1 MPAAVDSNAGVWYNE
16 MVYEKRE
23 KEEISRMKRI
33 LMLSTVASMQDQFNM
48 ANIRMLRKMH
58 CDVYVACNFVQGN
71 NTSPQRVAT
80 FRNELTALGVTCHQI
95 DFARSPFHLRQN
107 YVAYRQLQALL
118 KAIPFDCIH
127 CHTPVGGMYGR
138 KAAAMFGIPVIY
150 TAHGFHFYKG
160 APLWNWLFF
169 YPVEKHYAKK
179 TDVLITINSEDYDR
193 ATRKLPAKQVVRIPG
208 IGLKPGKYR
217 FATRSREEVREAL
230 DLPLDSILLI
240 SVGELNRNKNHRVIL
255 QAMARL
261 PQLPLYYILCGKGS
275 EEHFLRDFAQNLH
288 LSDRVRILGYR
299 QDVCDLLHAADIFC
313 FPSKREGLG
322 MAALEAM
329 EAGLP
334 LVTSNIHG
342 IQDYSC
348 SGETGFSCAPSDVEG
363 FAHAIETL
371 SEDRNMRQRMGEY
384 NQQSVEAFYQAETNK
399 IMDAVYREV
408 LGLDTVVEP
417 ASRT

>member
-1 MPAAVDSNAGVWYNE
+1 
-16 MVYEKRE
+16 
-23 KEEISRMKRI
+23 MKRI

-71 NTSPQRVAT
+71 NTSPQRVAA

-95 DFARSPFHLRQN
+95 DFVRSPFHLLQN
-107 YVAYRQLQALL
+107 QTAYRQLLALL

-127 CHTPVGGMYGR
+127 CHTPVGGIYGR
-138 KAAAMFGIPVIY
+138 KAAAACGIPVIY
-150 TAHGFHFYKG
+150 TAHGFHFYRG

-169 YPVEKHYAKK
+169 YPVEKYYAKK

-193 ATRKLPAKQVVRIPG
+193 ATRKLSAKQTVRIPG

-217 FATRSREEVREAL
+217 FAARSREEVREAL

-275 EEHFLRDFAQNLH
+275 EEHFLRNFAHDLH
-288 LSDRVRILGYR
+288 LSNRVRILGYR

-342 IQDYSC
+342 IQDYSL

-384 NQQSVEAFYQAETNK
+384 NQRSVEAFYQAETDK
-399 IMDAVYREV
+399 IMDAVYHEM
-408 LGLDTVVEP
+408 LELDTAVPEP
-417 ASRT
+417 AAHT

>member
-1 MPAAVDSNAGVWYNE
+1 
-16 MVYEKRE
+16 
-23 KEEISRMKRI
+23 MKRI

-71 NTSPQRVAT
+71 NTSPQRIAA
-80 FRNELTALGVTCHQI
+80 FQNELTALGVTCHQI

-107 YVAYRQLQALL
+107 YIAYRQLQALL
-118 KAIPFDCIH
+118 KAMPFDCMH

-160 APLWNWLFF
+160 APLWNWMFF

-193 ATRKLPAKQVVRIPG
+193 ATRKLSAKQVVRIPG

-217 FATRSREEVREAL
+217 FANRSREEVREAL

-275 EEHFLRDFAQNLH
+275 EEHFLRNLAHDLH

-299 QDVCDLLHAADIFC
+299 QDVCDLLHTADIFC

-384 NQQSVEAFYQAETNK
+384 NQRSVEAFYQAETNK
-399 IMDAVYREV
+399 IMDAVYREM
-408 LGLDTVVEP
+408 LELDTVVESS
-417 ASRT
+417 SRT